1 MTVNMPFRQEY
12 DTNFTVLR
20 PSSVRNNQVKEYSS
34 LVRLPRTD
42 HFYFEISDR
51 MITNKK
57 QFNCFDFNRK
67 KRTLTNAFYQKNV

>member
-1 MTVNMPFRQEY
+1 MIENMPFRQEY

-34 LVRLPRTD
+34 LFRLPRTD

-57 QFNCFDFNRK
+57 TIQLLRFQQK
-67 KRTLTNAFYQKNV
+67 KRTLTNAC